1 MEHPA
6 ETARAHIGEALGAVQ
21 DDRAAEAHLGP
32 LAATLAQ
39 AQGRL
44 FEASRL
50 PPTSQDAV
58 AFMRQAMEFLARA
71 LQLLQD
77 IRTDSTAIG
86 VAAKAV
92 AKSLSALYV
101 ATQEALRSPS
111 RPPPPPPG
119 PGAGPRGRRAPGAA
133 PPPTDDDARRKTMQ
147 VQLDQVLDLH
157 GDTNF
162 YTGLSGSIEEGG
174 IFIATFD
181 SKPINS
187 KIAVTFTL
195 PTGETVIT
203 RGMVRWIRDFNPD
216 NPDVV
221 PGMGVRFIDLS
232 KRDRSLIERY
242 LQQRAPLLYD
252 ED

>member
-1 MEHPA
+1 LA
-6 ETARAHIGEALGAVQ
+6 AVQ
-21 DDRAAEAHLGP
+21 DDPSAESHLRA
-32 LAATLAQ
+32 LALTLAQ
-39 AQGRL
+39 AQRNL

-50 PPTSQDAV
+50 FAALPESV
-58 AFMRQAMEFLARA
+58 AYMRQAMEYLARA

-77 IRTDSTAIG
+77 LRTGSPAVS
-86 VAAKAV
+86 VAAKSV
-92 AKSLSALYV
+92 AKSLSTLYA
-101 ATQEALRSPS
+101 ATQSAPKTPS
-111 RPPPPPPG
+111 RPPPPPPPELLTDRPSRPTA
-119 PGAGPRGRRAPGAA
+119 PGSGKRTPGAA
-133 PPPTDDDARRKTMQ
+133 PPPTMDDRRRKTVQ
-147 VQLDQVLDLH
+147 VQLDQVLDLQ

-181 SKPINS
+181 HQPINS

-195 PTGETVIT
+195 PSGETVIT
-203 RGMVRWIRDFNPD
+203 RGMVRWIREFNPD

-221 PGMGVRFIDLS
+221 PGMGVRFVELTT
-232 KRDRSLIERY
+232 RDRGAIERY